1 MNFSGVL
8 VPGSKYRE
16 NRKDKINWVFTLI
29 WGTHGESGTPL
40 LYCLPSWKYRLCKGQ
55 QALLSEARCYLG

>member
-1 MNFSGVL
+1 MDFSGVL
-8 VPGSKYRE
+8 VPGIIKVTGRI
-16 NRKDKINWVFTLI
+16 KKQWVFSLI
-29 WGTHGESGTPL
+29 WGTQGESETLL